1 MTEFGISFAPSLPW
15 AAIGVLAAL
24 ALAGVFAALLG
35 RLSGWW
41 LRLGAYALL
50 VLALAGPELQRE
62 SREGLTNIAF
72 LVVDRSASTMLEDRE
87 AQIEAARSK
96 LQAAI
101 PALSTERDPLELVTV
116 EVESGKGTQDRG
128 TELLTALEEASAR
141 VAPGQI
147 AGAVLLTDGQAH
159 DAELLESFPG
169 PVHTLIAGEED
180 AFDLRLRL
188 DSAPG
193 FGIVGETV
201 TFRITAEGLGNLP
214 ADIGPKLPVEVSVD
228 GASPR
233 MMTVELD
240 RSGEFSIPIRHGGPT
255 IVDIQLATHADELT
269 GRNNRIIATVN
280 GVRDRLRVLLVSG
293 EPHPGGRTWRDL
305 LKADPA
311 VELVHFTILRPPA
324 KQDGTPVSELSLIA
338 FPTRELFLEKIDS
351 FDLIIFDR
359 YRYRGVLTPDY
370 LANITNYVREGG
382 AVLVAAGPSF
392 SGAQSLAQTPLV
404 DILPALPSID
414 VIERPFLPEVTE
426 LGQRHP
432 VTAGLAGAGTGAAEG
447 KEGAPDW
454 GRWMRQIEVR
464 QRSGNTVMSGVDQL
478 PLLILDRV
486 DEGRVAL
493 LASDHSWLW
502 SRGFDGGGPQA
513 DLLRRVAHWLMQ
525 EPELE
530 EEALLARA
538 DGDRLLIERRSLED
552 EAPGSLRATPPSG
565 GDALVLDYEE
575 IAPGRWQVALEDAE
589 EGLWRLEDDSAEAVA
604 AIGPPS
610 PVEFA
615 NPLASTEPLAP
626 LVKATGGAANWL
638 AEGVPDLRM
647 VAEGRRASGRGWIGL
662 TARDAHRVTGMSLTP
677 LLPPWLAALVISL
690 LLLGAWLRESR

>member
-1 MTEFGISFAPSLPW
+1 MSEFGISFAPALPW
-15 AAIGVLAAL
+15 EAIAAL
-24 ALAGVFAALLG
+24 ALFALAAVIAALFW

-41 LRLGAYALL
+41 LRLAAYALL

-72 LVVDRSASTMLEDRE
+72 LVVDRSASTTLEDRPAE
-87 AQIEAARSK
+87 IEAARRE
-96 LQAAI
+96 LETAI

-116 EVESGKGTQDRG
+116 EVDSATGSEDRG
-128 TELLTALEEASAR
+128 TELLTALETAASR

-159 DAELLESFPG
+159 DADRLESFPG
-169 PVHTLIAGEED
+169 PVHALIAGRDD

-193 FGIVGETV
+193 FGIVGESV
-201 TFRITAEGLGNLP
+201 TFRVTAKALGNVP
-214 ADIGPKLPVEVSVD
+214 DDIGPRLPVEVSID
-228 GASPR
+228 GDNPR
-233 MMTVELD
+233 LMALELD
-240 RSGEFSIPIRHGGPT
+240 RPFEFQIPIRHGGPT
-255 IVDIQLATHADELT
+255 IVDIRLATHADELT

-311 VELVHFTILRPPA
+311 VELVHFTILRPPM

-338 FPTRELFLEKIDS
+338 FPTHELFAEKIDS

-359 YRYRGVLTPDY
+359 YRYRGVLSPAY
-370 LANITNYVREGG
+370 LENIANYVREGG
-382 AVLVAAGPSF
+382 AVLVSAGPSF

-404 DILPALPSID
+404 SILPALPSIE
-414 VIERPFLPEVTE
+414 VIERPFRPTLTD
-426 LGQRHP
+426 LGRRHP
-432 VTAGLAGAGTGAAEG
+432 VTTGLAGASGGED
-447 KEGAPDW
+447 GAPEW
-454 GRWMRQIEVR
+454 GRWMRQITVR
-464 QRSGNTVMSGVDQL
+464 PRSGNTVMSGADEL

-486 DEGRVAL
+486 GEGRVAL

-513 DLLRRVAHWLMQ
+513 DLLRRVAHWLMK

-530 EEALLARA
+530 EEALFARA
-538 DGDRLLIERRSLED
+538 DGDQLLIERRSLED
-552 EAPGSLRATPPSG
+552 DAPGPLRATPPSG
-565 GDALVLDYEE
+565 GEEVELEYEE
-575 IAPGRWQVALEDAE
+575 IAPGRFQALIEGAE
-589 EGLWRLEDDSAEAVA
+589 EGLWRLADQSAEAVA

-626 LVKATGGAANWL
+626 LVAATGGAARWL
-638 AEGVPDLRM
+638 SDGIPDLRL

-662 TARDAHRVTGMSLTP
+662 TARDAHRVTGISQTP
-677 LLPPWLAALVISL
+677 LLPPWL
-690 LLLGAWLRESR
+690 

>member
-1 MTEFGISFAPSLPW
+1 MTEFGISFAPALPW
-15 AAIGVLAAL
+15 AAIAAL
-24 ALAGVFAALLG
+24 ALLALGGVIAAAFG
-35 RLSGWW
+35 RLSVWW
-41 LRLGAYALL
+41 RRRAAYALL

-62 SREGLTNIAF
+62 DREGLTNVAF
-72 LVVDRSASTMLEDRE
+72 LVVDRSASTELEDRE
-87 AQIEAARSK
+87 AEIEAARER
-96 LQAAI
+96 LQTAI
-101 PALSTERDPLELVTV
+101 PVLSTERDPLELVTV
-116 EVESGKGTQDRG
+116 EVESGKGTRDRG
-128 TELLTALEEASAR
+128 TELLTALEQASAH

-147 AGAVLLTDGQAH
+147 AGAVLLTDGQVH
-159 DAELLESFPG
+159 DAERLKGFPG
-169 PVHTLIAGEED
+169 PIHTLIAGEEN
-180 AFDLRLRL
+180 AFDLRLHL
-188 DSAPG
+188 DSAPA

-201 TFRITAEGLGNLP
+201 SFRITAEGVGDVP
-214 ADIGPKLPVEVSVD
+214 DDIGPRLPVEISID

-233 MMTVELD
+233 LMALELD
-240 RSGEFSIPIRHGGPT
+240 RTGEFEIPIKHGGPT

-269 GRNNRIIATVN
+269 SRNNRIIAKVN

-324 KQDGTPVSELSLIA
+324 KHDGTPVSELSLIA
-338 FPTRELFLEKIDS
+338 FPTHELFVEKIDS

-359 YRYRGVLTPDY
+359 YRYRGVLSPAY
-370 LANITNYVREGG
+370 LQNITNYVREGG
-382 AVLVAAGPSF
+382 AVLVSAGPSL
-392 SGAQSLAQTPLV
+392 SGAQSLAQTPLA
-404 DILPALPSID
+404 DILPALPSIE
-414 VIERPFLPEVTE
+414 VIERPFRPEITE
-426 LGQRHP
+426 LGRRHP
-432 VTAGLAGAGTGAAEG
+432 VTAGLAGASSGEN
-447 KEGAPDW
+447 GAPGW
-454 GRWMRQIEVR
+454 GRWMRQVDV
-464 QRSGNTVMSGVDQL
+464 QPRSGNTVMSGADEL

-513 DLLRRVAHWLMQ
+513 DLLRRVAHWLMK

-530 EEALLARA
+530 EEARFARA

-552 EAPGSLRATPPSG
+552 DAPGPLRATPPSG
-565 GDALVLDYEE
+565 GEALVLDYEE
-575 IAPGRWQVALEDAE
+575 IAPGRFQALLEDAE
-589 EGLWRLEDDSAEAVA
+589 EGLWRLRDQSAEAVA

-638 AEGVPDLRM
+638 ADGVPDLRL

-662 TARDAHRVTGMSLTP
+662 TARDAHRVTGISLTP
-677 LLPPWLAALVISL
+677 LLPAWLAALLISL